1 MIDIIMNDKS
11 GPTGKGGT
19 MKRIALTDGSGRWFD
34 KDKAEAFDEGQ
45 VWDGRNNIS
54 MATGQLTEHESLY
67 RTVSGKWVLHSWSQ
81 YPGTMPRWEIVSDEF
96 AAGWLI
102 TNEHDSDVIANY
114 IAKLEI

>member
-1 MIDIIMNDKS
+1 M
-11 GPTGKGGT
+11 

-34 KDKAEAFDEGQ
+34 REKAESFFDEGQ
-45 VWDGRNNIS
+45 VWNGKSNIS
-54 MATGQLTEHESLY
+54 MATGQLTEHEGLY
-67 RTVSGKWVLHSWSQ
+67 RTALGNWVLHSWSQ

-102 TNEHDSDVIANY
+102 ANEHDSDEIANY